1 MVAKKL
7 NIVKPTAG
15 ADRCSQAVDFA
26 EQTKGNLERFETAK
40 GVISNTDTYREVFDA
55 PLELRQNLK
64 LFLATTDKFKNK
76 REFMIQCMRD
86 GLEKYK

>member
-15 ADRCSQAVDFA
+15 SDRFSQAANFA
-26 EQTKGNLERFETAK
+26 EQTKNSIERFEISAK
-40 GVISNTDTYREVFDA
+40 EASSNTYREVFDA
-55 PLELRQNLK
+55 PLELRQTMK
-64 LFLATTDKFKNK
+64 VFLATTDKFKNK